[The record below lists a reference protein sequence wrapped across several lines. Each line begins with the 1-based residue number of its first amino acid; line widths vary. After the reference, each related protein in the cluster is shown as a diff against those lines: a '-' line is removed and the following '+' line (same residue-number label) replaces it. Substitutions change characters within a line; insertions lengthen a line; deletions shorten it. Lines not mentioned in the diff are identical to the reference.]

1 MGHFRKAMTFDTSFL
16 GIKTFSNE
24 VYFVIT
30 LFDSFSQHVQREATN
45 TACIARADD
54 FVYEESS
61 VKMTRIEEASRSTLE
76 NATAI
81 HYSVGDLRTIFD
93 S

>member
-16 GIKTFSNE
+16 AIKTFSNE
-24 VYFVIT
+24 VFFVIT
-30 LFDSFSQHVQREATN
+30 LLDSFSQHMQQEATN

-61 VKMTRIEEASRSTLE
+61 VKTTRIEDASRSTSE
-76 NATAI
+76 NTAAI
-81 HYSVGDLRTIFD
+81 HYSVGDMRTIFY